1 MIGEEQVQVN
11 GDGTLTISCKIPAQW
26 LPLLQTICAV
36 KNANMNDLM
45 KMCLQFIIET
55 ARVSTEPS
63 PDMKVLLHMMRIDAG
78 WHSMFSFV
86 TKAKLDIAQVILVLQ
101 QAKGDGPREGFGLA
115 MFNKPFMNDCTQTL
129 SADEITERVLEVAM
143 GKSPYWNMRQ
153 IAAHFG
159 SKSIREVL
167 VRMVDAQN
175 VIFTNDEEEKELPG
189 MGDYV
194 NYHGTTPRQLG
205 EVRTKQRHKRDID
218 WMDGQTIIQFD
229 ETDKAVSDEEAE
241 QSRKWMRENDDF
253 EPHGGDR

>member
-11 GDGTLTISCKIPAQW
+11 NDGTCTISCKIPAVW

-36 KNANMNDLM
+36 KQANMNDLM

-55 ARVSTEPS
+55 AKVTTDAS
-63 PDMKVLLHMMRIDAG
+63 PDMKVLMHMMRIDAG
-78 WHSMFSFV
+78 WQSMFSFV
-86 TKAKLDIAQVILVLQ
+86 TKAKFDIAQVILVLQ

-115 MFNKPFMNDCTQTL
+115 MFNKPFMGDCQQTL

-143 GKSPYWNMRQ
+143 GESPYWNMRQ
-153 IAAHFG
+153 IARHYEAQ
-159 SKSIREVL
+159 SIREAL

-175 VIFTNDEEEKELPG
+175 IIIKQEEDEKEMPG

-205 EVRTKQRHKRDID
+205 EVRTKQRQKRDMD
-218 WMDGQTIIQFD
+218 WMDGQHTIQFD
-229 ETDKAVSDEEAE
+229 DNDKSTSDEEVE
-241 QSRKWMRENDDF
+241 QSRQWLRENNDF
-253 EPHGGDR
+253 KPIGGEW